1 MGLFCFLCLATTS
14 YFLVSMGSYPIPSL
28 ALRDLDVV
36 ATFKEAGCIYM
47 AKSFDHETEIAIDEA
62 MVRLEAER
70 RTAENRITALM
81 DNFFF
86 DFPKVVEEDYKHRLT
101 PSQVVNLVQ
110 QYVSEMVPASYV
122 FAILR
127 GKGYIQVVEK
137 GDYPIQT
144 YWLFG

>member
-1 MGLFCFLCLATTS
+1 
-14 YFLVSMGSYPIPSL
+14 
-28 ALRDLDVV
+28 
-36 ATFKEAGCIYM
+36 M

-110 QYVSEMVPASYV
+110 QYVSETVTASYV

-127 GKGYIQVVEK
+127 GKGYVQVVEK